1 MTMKPRDK
9 KPQAEGAGQDPF
21 EPAEDG
27 LGSDAFPTTGGK
39 ARAPGGSVAEAIRAI
54 EAEGLSARQLRLARR
69 SAQKHDLSPLSDHD
83 AVRLLRAKG
92 VDPFLPTTL
101 LELVPK
107 PGEGESPAAPA
118 GDKTPNPPRPVAVPP
133 PEVRVEQ
140 GHASDILRIQAD
152 IRRRRRRK
160 VITLAA
166 RLFLFVGLPTLM
178 AGYYYH
184 AVATPLYATKSE
196 MVIQQADAAPSAG
209 GTSGLG
215 GMLGGAMEANKD
227 SIAVQGYLQSREAMQ
242 RLDAELGLRQ
252 TFSDP
257 SVDVV
262 QRLGPDASEEAL
274 YKLYQRNLK
283 IAYDPTEG
291 LIKMEV
297 LATTPEKSV
306 DFSRALIRYA
316 EAQIDHLTQRKRED
330 QMQGANASLKDAEA
344 KLAEAQA
351 RLVALQER
359 HNVLSG
365 ELEVGL
371 VSAQIGAL
379 QTQLSQEMLSL
390 EQMRSNASPN
400 RARMEPVERRIAALQ
415 AQIADLRAGLTQ
427 DDAAGQ
433 SLAQVQGELLM
444 AQSDVA
450 TRQLMLS
457 TAMAQ
462 VETARIEANR
472 QVRYLSLAVSPVAPD
487 EPSHPRAFESTL
499 VTMLIFSGIYL
510 MISMTAAILREQVTA

>member
-1 MTMKPRDK
+1 MTMKPRDRK
-9 KPQAEGAGQDPF
+9 QRAGAAGSGPF
-21 EPAEDG
+21 EPADDG
-27 LGSDAFPTTGGK
+27 FGSDAFPTAGGK
-39 ARAPGGSVAEAIRAI
+39 PGAQGGSVAEAIRAI

-69 SAQKHDLSPLSDHD
+69 SAQKHDLSPISDHD

-107 PGEGESPAAPA
+107 PDEAPEPATARGAAPKPA
-118 GDKTPNPPRPVAVPP
+118 RPVAVPP

-140 GHASDILRIQAD
+140 GHAADILRIQSD

-160 VITLAA
+160 VIALAA
-166 RLFLFVGLPTLM
+166 RLFLFVGLPTLI
-178 AGYYYH
+178 AGYYYY
-184 AVATPLYATKSE
+184 AMATPLFATKSE
-196 MVIQQADAAPSAG
+196 MVIQQADAAPAAG
-209 GTSGLG
+209 GASGLG

-262 QRLGPDASEEAL
+262 QRLGPDATDEDL

-316 EAQIDHLTQRKRED
+316 EEQIDHLTQRKRED
-330 QMQGANASLKDAEA
+330 QMQGATASLKDAEA

-365 ELEVGL
+365 EVEVSL
-371 VSAQIGAL
+371 VTAQIGAL
-379 QTQLSQEMLSL
+379 QTQLTQEMLSL
-390 EQMRSNASPN
+390 DQMKSNPSPN

-415 AQIADLRAGLTQ
+415 SQIAELRAGLTQ
-427 DDAAGQ
+427 DGSTGR
-433 SLAQVQGELLM
+433 SLAQVQGELLT

-462 VETARIEANR
+462 VESARIEANR
-472 QVRYLSLAVSPVAPD
+472 QVRYLSLAVSPVATD
-487 EPSHPRAFESTL
+487 APSHPRSFENTL

-510 MISMTAAILREQVTA
+510 MISMTVAILREQVTA

>member
-1 MTMKPRDK
+1 MTMKPRDRAR
-9 KPQAEGAGQDPF
+9 QAAADPSGPLD
-21 EPAEDG
+21 PAEDG
-27 LGSDAFPTTGGK
+27 FAADEFPAAGGK
-39 ARAPGGSVAEAIRAI
+39 PAAPGGAVAEAIRAI
-54 EAEGLSARQLRLARR
+54 QAEGLSARQLRLARR
-69 SAQKHDLSPLSDHD
+69 SAQRHDLAPISDHD
-83 AVRLLRAKG
+83 AVRLLRARG

-101 LELVPK
+101 LELVPQPQDAPDPSNPVP
-107 PGEGESPAAPA
+107 PGGSEPARPA
-118 GDKTPNPPRPVAVPP
+118 AVPP
-133 PEVRVEQ
+133 PEVRVEL
-140 GHASDILRIQAD
+140 GHAADILRIQAD
-152 IRRRRRRK
+152 ILRRRRRK
-160 VITLAA
+160 VIALAV
-166 RLFLFVGLPTLM
+166 RLVLFVGLPTLV
-178 AGYYYH
+178 AGYYYF
-184 AVATPLYATKSE
+184 AVATPLYATRSE
-196 MVIQQADAAPSAG
+196 MVIQQADGTTGGGGAP
-209 GTSGLG
+209 GLG
-215 GMLGGAMEANKD
+215 GLLGGAMEANKD

-242 RLDAELGLRQ
+242 RLDAALGLRQ

-257 SVDVV
+257 SVDLL

-283 IAYDPTEG
+283 IAFDPTEG

-297 LATTPEKSV
+297 LATTPQKSV
-306 DFSRALIRYA
+306 DFSRALIGYA
-316 EAQIDHLTQRKRED
+316 EEQIDHLTQRKRED
-330 QMQGANASLKDAEA
+330 QMQGATASLTDAET

-371 VSAQIGAL
+371 VTTQIGAL
-379 QTQLSQEMLSL
+379 QTQLTQELLSL
-390 EQMRSNASPN
+390 DQMRSNASPN

-415 AQIADLRAGLTQ
+415 DQIADLRAGLTQ
-427 DDAAGQ
+427 NDASGR

-462 VETARIEANR
+462 MESARIEANR
-472 QVRYLSLAVSPVAPD
+472 QVRYLSLAVSPVAAD
-487 EPSHPRAFESTL
+487 EPSQPRAFEAAL
-499 VTMLIFSGIYL
+499 VIMLIFSGIHL

>member
-1 MTMKPRDK
+1 MKPRDK
-9 KPQAEGAGQDPF
+9 KQQAAARPDPF

-27 LGSDAFPTTGGK
+27 FGAGTFPTAGGG
-39 ARAPGGSVAEAIRAI
+39 RTAPGDSVAEAIRAI
-54 EAEGLSARQLRLARR
+54 EAEGLTARQLRLARR
-69 SAQKHDLSPLSDHD
+69 SAQKHDLTPISDHD

-107 PGEGESPAAPA
+107 PDETANPAAAARGDAPKPA
-118 GDKTPNPPRPVAVPP
+118 RPVAVPP

-140 GHASDILRIQAD
+140 GHAADILRIQAD

-160 VITLAA
+160 VIALAA
-166 RLFLFVGLPTLM
+166 RLLLFVGLPTLI
-178 AGYYYH
+178 AGYYYY
-184 AVATPLYATKSE
+184 AMATPLYATRSE

-209 GTSGLG
+209 GASGLG

-242 RLDAELGLRQ
+242 RLDAELGLRR

-262 QRLGPDASEEAL
+262 QRLGPDATDEDL
-274 YKLYQRNLK
+274 YRLYQRNLK

-316 EAQIDHLTQRKRED
+316 EEQIDHLTQRKRED
-330 QMQGANASLKDAEA
+330 QMTGATASLKDAEA

-365 ELEVGL
+365 EVEVGL
-371 VSAQIGAL
+371 VTAQIGAL
-379 QTQLSQEMLSL
+379 QTQLTQETLSL
-390 EQMRSNASPN
+390 EQMRSNPSPN

-415 AQIADLRAGLTQ
+415 TQIADLRAGLTQ
-427 DDAAGQ
+427 DDATGR

-462 VETARIEANR
+462 MESARIEANR
-472 QVRYLSLAVSPVAPD
+472 QVRYLSLAVSPVAAD
-487 EPSHPRAFESTL
+487 EPGHPRSFENTV

-510 MISMTAAILREQVTA
+510 MVSMTVAILREQVTA

>member
-1 MTMKPRDK
+1 MKPRDRK
-9 KPQAEGAGQDPF
+9 QQAGAAAQGPF

-27 LGSDAFPTTGGK
+27 FGGDAFPTSGGK
-39 ARAPGGSVAEAIRAI
+39 PGAAGASVAEAIRAI

-69 SAQKHDLSPLSDHD
+69 SAQKHDLTPISDHD

-101 LELVPK
+101 LELVPR
-107 PGEGESPAAPA
+107 PDEAAEPAAAKGAAP
-118 GDKTPNPPRPVAVPP
+118 KPPRPVSVPP

-140 GHASDILRIQAD
+140 GHASDILRIQSD

-160 VITLAA
+160 VIALAV

-178 AGYYYH
+178 AGYYYF
-184 AVATPLYATKSE
+184 AMATPLFATKSE

-209 GTSGLG
+209 GASGLG

-390 EQMRSNASPN
+390 DQMRANPSPN

-427 DDAAGQ
+427 DDATGR

-510 MISMTAAILREQVTA
+510 MISMTVAILREQVTA